1 MDEITIR
8 GLDVFAHH
16 GVFPEET
23 RLGQHFIVNAVLYTD
38 TRKAG
43 LTDALEETTNYGEVC
58 QAITRFLQEHTW
70 KLLEAAAEHT
80 AQHLLRRFPLLSAID
95 LEIEK
100 PQAPIGLPFD
110 TVSVK
115 IHRQWHRAY
124 VALGSNLGDK
134 QDYIQG
140 ALEGLRRN
148 PQMRVG
154 RCSTL
159 IATAP
164 YGGVEQDDFLNGAVE
179 LDTLL
184 TPWELLDELHRLE
197 QKARRERKVHW
208 GPRTLDLDI
217 LLYDSEIIRSQT
229 LTIPHPDMTNR
240 TFVLEPMVEIAPDI
254 LHPVL
259 NRTMAELLDELRGRE
274 SC

>member
-1 MDEITIR
+1 MDEIHIR

-38 TRKAG
+38 TRRAG
-43 LTDALEETTNYGEVC
+43 LTDALEQTTNYGEVC
-58 QAITRFLQEHTW
+58 QEITRFLQDHTW

-80 AQHLLRRFPLLSAID
+80 AQYLLQRFPLLSAVD
-95 LEIEK
+95 LELEK

-115 IHRQWHRAY
+115 IHRGWRRAY

-134 QDYIQG
+134 RGYIQG
-140 ALEGLRRN
+140 ALDGLRQN

-154 RCSTL
+154 RCSTF
-159 IATAP
+159 IPTAP

-184 TPWELLDELHRLE
+184 NPWELLDELHRLE
-197 QKARRERKVHW
+197 QLAGRERKIHW

-217 LLYDSEIIRSQT
+217 LLYDSEVIRSQD
-229 LTIPHPDMTNR
+229 LTIPHPDKTNR
-240 TFVLEPMVEIAPDI
+240 AFVLEPMAAIAPDV

-259 NRTMAELLDELRGRE
+259 HRTMAELLDELRERE

>member
-1 MDEITIR
+1 MDEIHIR

-16 GVFPEET
+16 GVFPEEN
-23 RLGQHFIVNAVLYTD
+23 RLGQHFIVNAVLYAD
-38 TRKAG
+38 TRRAG

-58 QAITRFLQEHTW
+58 QEITRYLQDSTW

-80 AQHLLRRFPLLSAID
+80 AQHILCTFPLLSAVD
-95 LEIEK
+95 LELEK

-115 IHRQWHRAY
+115 IHRGWHRAY

-134 QDYIQG
+134 RGYIQST
-140 ALEGLRRN
+140 LDRLRRN

-159 IATAP
+159 ISTAP

-197 QKARRERKVHW
+197 QAAGRERTIHW

-217 LLYDSEIIRSQT
+217 LLFGSEIIRSRD
-229 LTIPHPDMTNR
+229 LTVPHPDMTNR
-240 TFVLEPMVEIAPDI
+240 AFVLEPMAEIAPDVLHPI
-254 LHPVL
+254 LH
-259 NRTMAELLDELRGRE
+259 RTMAELLAELRERE

>member
-1 MDEITIR
+1 MDEIHIR

-16 GVFPEET
+16 GVFPEEN
-23 RLGQHFIVNAVLYTD
+23 RLGQHFIVNAVLYTN
-38 TRKAG
+38 TRRAG
-43 LTDALEETTNYGEVC
+43 LTDTLEQTTNYGEVC
-58 QAITRFLQEHTW
+58 QEITLFLQERAW
-70 KLLEAAAEHT
+70 KLLEAAVEHT
-80 AQHLLRRFPLLSAID
+80 AQHILCKFPLLSAVD
-95 LEIEK
+95 LELEK

-115 IHRQWHRAY
+115 IHRAWHRAY

-134 QDYIQG
+134 RGYIQG
-140 ALEGLRRN
+140 ALDGLRQN
-148 PQMRVG
+148 PQVRVS
-154 RCSTL
+154 RSSTL
-159 IATAP
+159 ISTAP
-164 YGGVEQDDFLNGAVE
+164 YGGVVQDDFLNGAVE

-197 QKARRERKVHW
+197 QAAKRERKIHW

-217 LLYDSEIIRSQT
+217 LLYDDEIIRSRE

-240 TFVLEPMVEIAPDI
+240 AFVLEPMAEIAPDV

-259 NRTMAELLDELRGRE
+259 HRTMAELLDALRERE

>member
-1 MDEITIR
+1 MDEIHIR

-16 GVFPEET
+16 GVFPEEN
-23 RLGQHFIVNAVLYTD
+23 RLGQHFIVNAVLYAD

-58 QAITRFLQEHTW
+58 QEITRFLQEHTW

-80 AQHLLRRFPLLSAID
+80 ARHILCTFPLLSAVD

-115 IHRQWHRAY
+115 IHRGWRRAY

-134 QDYIQG
+134 RGYIQG
-140 ALEGLRRN
+140 ALDGLRQN

-159 IATAP
+159 ITTAP
-164 YGGVEQDDFLNGAVE
+164 YGGVAQDDFLNGAVE

-197 QKARRERKVHW
+197 QLAGRERKLHW
-208 GPRTLDLDI
+208 GPRKLDLDI
-217 LLYDSEIIRSQT
+217 LLYGSEVIRSQD

-240 TFVLEPMVEIAPDI
+240 AFVLEPMAEIAPDV

-259 NRTMAELLDELRGRE
+259 NRTMAELLDELRERE

>member
-16 GVFPEET
+16 GVFPEEN

-58 QAITRFLQEHTW
+58 QEITRFLQEHTW

-80 AQHLLRRFPLLSAID
+80 AQHILCTFPLLSAVD
-95 LEIEK
+95 LELEK

-115 IHRQWHRAY
+115 IHRGRHRAY

-134 QDYIQG
+134 QGYIQA
-140 ALEGLRRN
+140 ALEGLRQN
-148 PQMRVG
+148 PQVRVG

-159 IATAP
+159 LSTAP
-164 YGGVEQDDFLNGAVE
+164 YGGVEQDDFLNGAVA

-197 QKARRERKVHW
+197 QLAGRERKVHW

-229 LTIPHPDMTNR
+229 LTIPHPDMVNR
-240 TFVLEPMVEIAPDI
+240 AFVLEPMAEIAPNV

-259 NRTMAELLDELRGRE
+259 HRTMAELLDELREKE

>member
-1 MDEITIR
+1 MDEIAIR

-23 RLGQHFIVNAVLYTD
+23 RLGQHFIVNAVLYAD
-38 TRKAG
+38 TRRAG
-43 LTDALEETTNYGEVC
+43 LTDALEQTTNYGEVC
-58 QAITRFLQEHTW
+58 QEITRYLQDNTW

-80 AQHLLRRFPLLSAID
+80 ARHILCTFPLLSAVD

-115 IHRQWHRAY
+115 IHRGWNRAY

-134 QDYIQG
+134 RGYLQA

-148 PQMRVG
+148 PQIRVG

-159 IATAP
+159 ISTAP

-184 TPWELLDELHRLE
+184 SPWELLDELHRLE
-197 QKARRERKVHW
+197 QAAGRERTIHW

-217 LLYDSEIIRSQT
+217 LLYGDEIIRSQN

-240 TFVLEPMVEIAPDI
+240 AFVLEPMAEIAPDV

-259 NRTMAELLDELRGRE
+259 HRTMAELLDALRERE

>member
-1 MDEITIR
+1 MDEIHIR

-23 RLGQHFIVNAVLYTD
+23 RLGQHFIVNAVLYTNI
-38 TRKAG
+38 RRAG
-43 LTDALEETTNYGEVC
+43 LTDALEQTTDYGAVC
-58 QAITRFLQEHTW
+58 QEITRYLQEHTW

-80 AQHLLRRFPLLSAID
+80 AQHLLQQFPLLSAVD
-95 LEIEK
+95 LELEK

-115 IHRQWHRAY
+115 IHRAWRRAY
-124 VALGSNLGDK
+124 VALGSNLGD
-134 QDYIQG
+134 QRGDIQG
-140 ALEGLRRN
+140 ALEGLRQN
-148 PQMRVG
+148 PQIRVG

-197 QKARRERKVHW
+197 RAAGRERKVHW

-217 LLYDSEIIRSQT
+217 LLYDSEIIRSRD
-229 LTIPHPDMTNR
+229 LTIPHPDMPNR
-240 TFVLEPMVEIAPDI
+240 AFVLEPMAEIAPDV

-259 NRTMAELLDELRGRE
+259 HRTMAELLDELRGRE
-274 SC
+274 PC